1 MKKCKICG
9 CMFDEQDEGVIVN
22 EGMAGEFRICGTC
35 LESECNAGRI
45 ISCDACGEYFTAGLL
60 HDEEIYGDSFTA
72 CPKCGRDV
80 VEGLTR
86 EQFTDERKPNRYA
99 VVVQYFRDTRG
110 YIVHA
115 QSSGDVL
122 KKLAEKVDLQ
132 CAVSVTYS
140 QILLKE
146 DEF

>member
-9 CMFDEQDEGVIVN
+9 CMFDEKDEGIIVN
-22 EGMAGEFRICGTC
+22 EGLESEFRICGTC

-45 ISCDACGEYFTAGLL
+45 MSCEDCGRYFTADAL
-60 HDEEIYGDSFTA
+60 HDEEIEGNSFTA
-72 CPKCGRDV
+72 CPHCGKDV

-86 EQFTDERKPNRYA
+86 EQFVEEHEPDRYA
-99 VVVQYFRDTRG
+99 VVVQFYNNTRG
-110 YIVHA
+110 YVVRVQRGESA
-115 QSSGDVL
+115 L
-122 KKLAEKVDLQ
+122 KKLAEKVDLRG
-132 CAVSVTYS
+132 AVSVTCS